1 MQQLTPQQAQDMR
14 RNVQSLMDSRENA
27 VKVPTTKGN
36 FQNTANGWINTTP
49 GGWKANPRY

>member
-1 MQQLTPQQAQDMR
+1 MQQLTPQQAQDVR
-14 RNVQSLMDSRENA
+14 KNVQSLMDSRENS

-36 FQNTANGWINTTP
+36 FQNTPAGWINTTP